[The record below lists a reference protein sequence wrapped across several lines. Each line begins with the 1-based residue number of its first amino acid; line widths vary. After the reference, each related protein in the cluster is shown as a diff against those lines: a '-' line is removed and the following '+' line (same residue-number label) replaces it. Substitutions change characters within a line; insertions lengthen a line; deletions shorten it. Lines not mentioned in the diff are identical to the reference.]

1 MEVERRDQSLDIPEY
16 ELKLNLPMDLIQ
28 GYSTRKKS
36 QGQLKVFGMIEWK
49 DSIAINWDGE
59 DWENQ
64 KLNFEYII

>member
-49 DSIAINWDGE
+49 DSIAIN
-59 DWENQ
+59 
-64 KLNFEYII
+64 